1 LIQYGTGLSPY
12 YQQSRLLALKDL
24 AKWSKVRAS
33 EGHKVRAKENTEAK
47 MEMAGTTRNS
57 IFANGKKEEREMKAN
72 WTKAMLTVAGLALAC
87 FWPATTH
94 AQAEVSP
101 DFYAIDNS
109 APIQQPQMT
118 LAANTQQAPAEFQGN
133 ISLPYQVQCSGKK
146 LAAGQYTVAVKTEGQ
161 QKTVVLHKDGNEV
174 KLAVRQIAP
183 ASKADRSALL
193 VQSAGE
199 KRMLEAVYVASLN
212 AILYLDHD
220 WKLSLLDRIQAAERV
235 PIS

>member
-1 LIQYGTGLSPY
+1 
-12 YQQSRLLALKDL
+12 LKEF
-24 AKWSKVRAS
+24 AKRRKVRAS
-33 EGHKVRAKENTEAK
+33 EGHKVRAKEKTEAK

-57 IFANGKKEEREMKAN
+57 IFAKVKKEEREMKAN

-109 APIQQPQMT
+109 APIQQPQVA

-133 ISLPYQVQCSGKK
+133 ISLPYQVQCRGKK
-146 LAAGQYTVAVKTEGQ
+146 LAAGQYTVAVKTDGAK
-161 QKTVVLHKDGNEV
+161 KTVVLHKDGSEV
-174 KLAVRQIAP
+174 MLAVKQITP
-183 ASKADRSALL
+183 VSRSDRSALL
-193 VQSAGE
+193 VQSAGAT
-199 KRMLEAVYVASLN
+199 RMLEAVYVSSLN

-220 WKLSLLDRIQAAERV
+220 WKLSLLDRMKTAERV

>member
-1 LIQYGTGLSPY
+1 V
-12 YQQSRLLALKDL
+12 RLHIGQ
-24 AKWSKVRAS
+24 KVK
-33 EGHKVRAKENTEAK
+33 EKENKEAK
-47 MEMAGTTRNS
+47 METTGTTRNS
-57 IFANGKKEEREMKAN
+57 IFAKGKKEEQEMKAN

-118 LAANTQQAPAEFQGN
+118 LAANTQQAPAEFQGT
-133 ISLPYQVQCSGKK
+133 ISLPYQVQCRGKK
-146 LAAGQYTVAVKTEGQ
+146 LAAGQYTVAVKAEGAK
-161 QKTVVLHKDGNEV
+161 KTVVLHKDGNEV

-183 ASKADRSALL
+183 ASKAERSALL
-193 VQSAGE
+193 VQSAGRT
-199 KRMLEAVYVASLN
+199 RMLEAVYVASMN

-220 WKLSLLDRIQAAERV
+220 WKLSLLDRMQSAERV